1 MDITEN
7 DKAIDLQRVT
17 GERNRRNIREGLL
30 ILIPN
35 TPVQLKDVVIRS
47 MKESTIRASP
57 NTNSPRV
64 IDIKEG
70 ASLHV
75 ADMSQKGLSTRT
87 LLKDRISRI

>member
-7 DKAIDLQRVT
+7 DKAIGLQGVT
-17 GERNRRNIREGLL
+17 GKRNRRNICKGLL
-30 ILIPN
+30 ILVPN
-35 TPVQLKDVVIRS
+35 TPVQLKEVVVRP
-47 MKESTIRASP
+47 MEKSTIRASP

-75 ADMSQKGLSTRT
+75 TDMRQKGLST
-87 LLKDRISRI
+87 